1 MSKKVLWASIT
12 FFGGFLTQIILSKI
26 ANHTQKLLEEK
37 PDQCPYCG
45 AYLDEE
51 EDY

>member
-1 MSKKVLWASIT
+1 MSKKALCAIII

-37 PDQCPYCG
+37 PDMCPYCG
-45 AYLDEE
+45 NYLDDE
-51 EDY
+51 EDF